1 MRKTPLTGNLDPPG
15 GTISETPNPMT
26 IDFEK
31 IRRLNGRSVL
41 VKPARPA
48 DPNAVGLRGTIRV
61 SEVSAAEDVLKAEIV
76 LGYPER
82 SDVNG
87 PIAHHETITLSQVDI
102 QRLLDSRAAE
112 TGDYGITLDSGGRT
126 VG

>member
-1 MRKTPLTGNLDPPG
+1 
-15 GTISETPNPMT
+15 MT

-31 IRRLNGRSVL
+31 IRRLDGRSVL

-48 DPNAVGLRGTIRV
+48 DPNAVGMRGTIRV

-76 LGYPER
+76 LDYPER

-87 PIAHHETITLSQVDI
+87 PIAHKETIPLSQVDI
-102 QRLLDSRAAE
+102 RRLLDSQADE
-112 TGDYGITLDSGGRT
+112 TGSCEITLEQGGRT
-126 VG
+126 LP